1 VTGARATAVLIAAM
15 AVVACGGNTGS
26 AATPRPKPVRV
37 AEPGPLALAPDGA
50 LLVGDRRLH
59 RVVRIDVRTKR
70 RRVVATGLPDIVELS
85 YDDMGRLYVC
95 AASRVYRID
104 GRRKVVVA
112 GTGRREHTGD
122 GGPATAASLSG
133 PGGFEVD
140 HDERIVIAEYDN
152 WIRAVEPDGTIG
164 TIAGTGAEGYAGD
177 GGPARDALLRHPHDI
192 ALRRDRE
199 VVIADSHNGVLRL
212 VDATGT
218 MRTLARGLDGPIV
231 VEGGPLDT
239 LYVADA
245 RLGSVIRFDAAGGNR
260 TTVATGVS
268 PIGLA
273 VDERRNVYV
282 SEFQGRVLR
291 ISPTGRRTVLVPRA
305 R

>member
-1 VTGARATAVLIAAM
+1 MTGARATAALVAAT
-15 AVVACGGNTGS
+15 AVVACGGNGT
-26 AATPRPKPVRV
+26 AATPKPVRV

-50 LLVGDRRLH
+50 LLVGDRRLD
-59 RVVRIDVRTKR
+59 RVVRVDVRTKR
-70 RRVVATGLPDIVELS
+70 RRVVATGLRDIVELS
-85 YDDMGRLYVC
+85 YDDMGRLYVG
-95 AASRVYRID
+95 AASRIYRID
-104 GRRKVVVA
+104 GRRKIVVA

-133 PGGFEVD
+133 PVGFEVD
-140 HDERIVIAEYDN
+140 HDERIVVAEYDN

-177 GGPARDALLRHPHDI
+177 GGPAREALLRHPHDV

-199 VVIADSHNGVLRL
+199 VVVADSHNGVLRL
-212 VDATGT
+212 IDATGT
-218 MRTLARGLDGPIV
+218 MRTLVSGLDGPIV

-239 LYVADA
+239 LYVADG
-245 RLGSVIRFDAAGGNR
+245 RLGSVLRFDAAGGGR

-273 VDERRNVYV
+273 VDEHRNVYV
-282 SEFQGRVLR
+282 SELQGRVLR

>member
-1 VTGARATAVLIAAM
+1 MTGARAAAALLAAI
-15 AVVACGGNTGS
+15 AVVACGGNAGS
-26 AATPRPKPVRV
+26 AATPKPKPVRL
-37 AEPGPLALAPDGA
+37 AEPGALALAPDGA
-50 LLVGDRRLH
+50 LLVADRRLH

-70 RRVVATGLPDIVELS
+70 RRVVATGLRDIVELS

-95 AASRVYRID
+95 AASRIYRID
-104 GRRKVVVA
+104 GTGKVVVA

-177 GGPARDALLRHPHDI
+177 GGPAREAIVRHPHDI

-199 VVIADSHNGVLRL
+199 VVIADSHNGALRL

-218 MRTLARGLDGPIV
+218 MRTLA
-231 VEGGPLDT
+231 
-239 LYVADA
+239 
-245 RLGSVIRFDAAGGNR
+245 
-260 TTVATGVS
+260 TGVF

-273 VDERRNVYV
+273 VDEQRNVYV

>member
-1 VTGARATAVLIAAM
+1 MKTARAAFALAAAA
-15 AVVACGGNTGS
+15 AVVACGGNAGS
-26 AATPRPKPVRV
+26 AATPKPVRV
-37 AEPGPLALAPDGA
+37 AEPGPLALAPVGA
-50 LLVGDRRLH
+50 LLVGDRRLN

-70 RRVVATGLPDIVELS
+70 RRVVATGLRDIVELS
-85 YDDMGRLYVC
+85 YDDMGRLYVG
-95 AASRVYRID
+95 ASSRIYRIER
-104 GRRKVVVA
+104 GRKVVVA

-133 PGGFEVD
+133 PVGFEVD

-177 GGPARDALLRHPHDI
+177 GGPAREALVRHPHDI

-199 VVIADSHNGVLRL
+199 VVVADTHNGVLRL

-218 MRTLARGLDGPIV
+218 MRTLVSGLDGPIV
-231 VEGGPLDT
+231 VEGGPFDT

-245 RLGSVIRFDAAGGNR
+245 RLGSVFRFDAAGGDR
-260 TTVATGVS
+260 TTVASGVS

-282 SEFQGRVLR
+282 SEFEGRVLR
-291 ISPTGRRTVLVPRA
+291 ISPTGRRTVLVPRG